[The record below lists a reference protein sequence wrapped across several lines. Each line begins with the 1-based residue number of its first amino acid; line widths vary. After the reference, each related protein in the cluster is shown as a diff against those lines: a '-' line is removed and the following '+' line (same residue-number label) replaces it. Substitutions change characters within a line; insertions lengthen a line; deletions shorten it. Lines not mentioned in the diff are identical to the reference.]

1 MPDRLVSDALP
12 RVRKQGEK
20 SGSIGPRKIQAIIKP
35 ASGQRKPLRCV
46 RDPAPSDQ
54 GSIDSRDCRKHF
66 ARAMG
71 DNEGQL
77 CLRELFPNC
86 GNRRHRQDQV
96 ANPFELDEEEVQPAL
111 AIFCIA
117 IS

>member
-1 MPDRLVSDALP
+1 
-12 RVRKQGEK
+12 
-20 SGSIGPRKIQAIIKP
+20 
-35 ASGQRKPLRCV
+35 
-46 RDPAPSDQ
+46 
-54 GSIDSRDCRKHF
+54 
-66 ARAMG
+66 MG